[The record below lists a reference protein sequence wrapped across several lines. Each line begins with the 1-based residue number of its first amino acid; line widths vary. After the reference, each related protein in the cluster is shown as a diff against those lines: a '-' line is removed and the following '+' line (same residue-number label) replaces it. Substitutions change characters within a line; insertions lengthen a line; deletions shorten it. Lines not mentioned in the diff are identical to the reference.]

1 MLKKCS
7 ISCSFF
13 ISFEGREEMTDGIKT
28 ESYLE
33 MMKDSLDKKIRL
45 LEKIKDKNKEQYEI
59 LSVQLRDIDVDQ
71 EAFDRVVE
79 EKSDIAD
86 ELDAINEGFTAL
98 FDDLKD
104 EINDNKD
111 RYKDQ
116 IIHMQGQIREI
127 MDLTN
132 TIELQEHA
140 NKELA
145 DTFFSNERKKLKG
158 VRNSSRASM
167 NYYQNMNRSKMEESM
182 FMDEKQ

>member
-1 MLKKCS
+1 MELLISALKGVS
-7 ISCSFF
+7 M
-13 ISFEGREEMTDGIKT
+13 GNVVKT

-33 MMKDSLDKKIRL
+33 MMKDSLDKKIEL
-45 LEKIKDKNKEQYEI
+45 LKQIQEKNKEQYNI
-59 LSVQLRDIDVDQ
+59 LSVQLKDNEVDQ
-71 EAFDRVVE
+71 EAFDKIVE
-79 EKSDIAD
+79 EKSEIAD
-86 ELDAINEGFTAL
+86 ELDVLNDGFTSL
-98 FDDLKD
+98 FDNLKN
-104 EINDNKD
+104 EINDNKE

-116 IIHMQGQIREI
+116 IIHMQGQIRDI

-167 NYYQNMNRSKMEESM
+167 NYYQNMNRSKVEESM

>member
-1 MLKKCS
+1 MELLILALKGVS
-7 ISCSFF
+7 M
-13 ISFEGREEMTDGIKT
+13 GNVVKT

-33 MMKDSLDKKIRL
+33 MMKDSLDKKIEL
-45 LEKIKDKNKEQYEI
+45 LKQIQEKNKEQYNI
-59 LSVQLRDIDVDQ
+59 LSVQLKDNEVDQ
-71 EAFDRVVE
+71 EAFDKIVE
-79 EKSDIAD
+79 EKSEIAD
-86 ELDAINEGFTAL
+86 ELDVLNDGFTSL
-98 FDDLKD
+98 FDNLKN
-104 EINDNKD
+104 EINDNKE

-116 IIHMQGQIREI
+116 IIHMQGQIRDI

-167 NYYQNMNRSKMEESM
+167 NYYQNMNRSKVEESM

>member
-1 MLKKCS
+1 MGKVV
-7 ISCSFF
+7 
-13 ISFEGREEMTDGIKT
+13 KT

-33 MMKDSLDKKIRL
+33 MMKDSLDKKIEL
-45 LEKIKDKNKEQYEI
+45 LKQIQEKNKEQYNI
-59 LSVQLRDIDVDQ
+59 LSVQLKDNEVDQ
-71 EAFDRVVE
+71 EAFDKIVE
-79 EKSDIAD
+79 EKSEIAD
-86 ELDAINEGFTAL
+86 ELDVLNDGFTSL
-98 FDDLKD
+98 FDNLKN
-104 EINDNKD
+104 EINDNKE

-116 IIHMQGQIREI
+116 IIHMQGQIRDI

-167 NYYQNMNRSKMEESM
+167 NYYQNMNRSKVEESM

>member
-1 MLKKCS
+1 M
-7 ISCSFF
+7 
-13 ISFEGREEMTDGIKT
+13 GNVVKT

-33 MMKDSLDKKIRL
+33 MMKDSLDKKIEL
-45 LEKIKDKNKEQYEI
+45 LKQIQEKNKEQYNI
-59 LSVQLRDIDVDQ
+59 LSVQLKDNEVDQ
-71 EAFDRVVE
+71 EAFDKIVE
-79 EKSDIAD
+79 EKSEIAD
-86 ELDAINEGFTAL
+86 ELDVLNDGFTSL
-98 FDDLKD
+98 FDNLKN
-104 EINDNKD
+104 EINDNKE

-116 IIHMQGQIREI
+116 IIHMQGQIRDI

-167 NYYQNMNRSKMEESM
+167 NYYQNMNRSKVEESM

>member
-1 MLKKCS
+1 MELLISALKGVSMGKVV
-7 ISCSFF
+7 
-13 ISFEGREEMTDGIKT
+13 KT

-33 MMKDSLDKKIRL
+33 MMKDSLDKKIEL
-45 LEKIKDKNKEQYEI
+45 LKQIQEKNKEQYNI
-59 LSVQLRDIDVDQ
+59 LSVQLKDNEVDQ
-71 EAFDRVVE
+71 EAFDKIVE
-79 EKSDIAD
+79 EKSEIAD
-86 ELDAINEGFTAL
+86 ELDVLNDGFTSL
-98 FDDLKD
+98 FDNLKN
-104 EINDNKD
+104 EINDNKE

-116 IIHMQGQIREI
+116 IIHMQGQIRDI

-167 NYYQNMNRSKMEESM
+167 NYYQNMNRSKVEESM

>member
-1 MLKKCS
+1 MELLISALKGVS
-7 ISCSFF
+7 M
-13 ISFEGREEMTDGIKT
+13 GNVVKT

-33 MMKDSLDKKIRL
+33 MMKDSLDKKIEL
-45 LEKIKDKNKEQYEI
+45 LKQIQEKNKEQYNI
-59 LSVQLRDIDVDQ
+59 LSVQLKDNEVDQ
-71 EAFDRVVE
+71 EAFDKIVE
-79 EKSDIAD
+79 EKSEIAD
-86 ELDAINEGFTAL
+86 ELDVLNDGFTSL
-98 FDDLKD
+98 FDNLKN
-104 EINDNKD
+104 EINDNKE

-116 IIHMQGQIREI
+116 IIHMQGQIRDI

-140 NKELA
+140 NKELV

-167 NYYQNMNRSKMEESM
+167 NYYQNMNRSKVEESM

>member
-1 MLKKCS
+1 MELLISALKGVS
-7 ISCSFF
+7 M
-13 ISFEGREEMTDGIKT
+13 GNVVKT

-33 MMKDSLDKKIRL
+33 MMKDSLDKKIEL
-45 LEKIKDKNKEQYEI
+45 LKQIQEKNKEQYNI
-59 LSVQLRDIDVDQ
+59 LSVQLKDNEVDQ
-71 EAFDRVVE
+71 EAFDKIVE
-79 EKSDIAD
+79 EKSGIAD
-86 ELDAINEGFTAL
+86 ELDVLNDGFTSL
-98 FDDLKD
+98 FDNLKN
-104 EINDNKD
+104 EINDNKE

-116 IIHMQGQIREI
+116 IIHMQGQIRDI

-167 NYYQNMNRSKMEESM
+167 NYYQNMNRSKVEESM

>member
-1 MLKKCS
+1 M
-7 ISCSFF
+7 
-13 ISFEGREEMTDGIKT
+13 GNVVKT

-33 MMKDSLDKKIRL
+33 MMKDSLDKKIEL
-45 LEKIKDKNKEQYEI
+45 LKQIQEKNKEQYNI
-59 LSVQLRDIDVDQ
+59 LSVQLKDNEVDQ
-71 EAFDRVVE
+71 EAFDKIVE
-79 EKSDIAD
+79 EKSEIAD
-86 ELDAINEGFTAL
+86 ELYVLNDGFTSL
-98 FDDLKD
+98 FDNLKN
-104 EINDNKD
+104 EINDNKE

-116 IIHMQGQIREI
+116 IIHMQGQIRDI

-167 NYYQNMNRSKMEESM
+167 NYYQNMNRSKVEESM

>member
-1 MLKKCS
+1 M
-7 ISCSFF
+7 
-13 ISFEGREEMTDGIKT
+13 GNVVKT

-33 MMKDSLDKKIRL
+33 MMKDSLDKKIEL
-45 LEKIKDKNKEQYEI
+45 LKQIQEKNKEQYNI
-59 LSVQLRDIDVDQ
+59 LSVQLKDNEVDQ
-71 EAFDRVVE
+71 EAFDKIVE
-79 EKSDIAD
+79 EKSEIAD
-86 ELDAINEGFTAL
+86 ELDVLNDGFTSL
-98 FDDLKD
+98 FDNLKN
-104 EINDNKD
+104 EINDNKE

-116 IIHMQGQIREI
+116 IIHMQGQIRDI

-140 NKELA
+140 NKELV

-167 NYYQNMNRSKMEESM
+167 NYYQNMNRSKVEESM